1 MQVDELF
8 MKRCLELAGN
18 GMGNVAPNPM
28 VGCVIVHNGLIIG
41 EGYHA
46 VFGGP
51 HAEVNAV
58 NSVRN
63 TELLPFSTLY
73 VNLEPCSHFGKT
85 PPCADFILEKGIRR
99 VVIGTADPSEKVG
112 GRGIEKMKS
121 AGVEIKLGVLDEE
134 CRELN
139 KRFFTFHTK
148 KRPYIILKW
157 AQSLD
162 GYIDKDRKTLAPE
175 INWITDE
182 NTRMMVHRWRSEEQA
197 ILTGTKTVL
206 LDNPQLTVR
215 EWSGNNPLRLVID
228 ENLLVNKNSKVLD
241 KSADT
246 IVFNSKKDEVID
258 NVEWLKIDFHNEII
272 TQILS
277 ILFKR
282 DILSLIVE
290 GGRETLQSFID
301 NGFWDEARIF
311 TGNCFFFGGVRAP
324 EIKGIHQN
332 TRSIGEDKLSFI
344 KNQDI

>member
-46 VFGGP
+46 VFGGT

-99 VVIGTADPSEKVG
+99 VVIGTADPSEKVE
-112 GRGIEKMKS
+112 GRGFEKMKS
-121 AGVEIKLGVLDEE
+121 VGVEIKLGVLDEE

-148 KRPYIILKW
+148 KRPYVILKW
-157 AQSLD
+157 AQTLD
-162 GYIDKDRKTLAPE
+162 GYIDKDRKTLAPK
-175 INWITDE
+175 INWITDK
-182 NTRMMVHRWRSEEQA
+182 NTRMLVHRWRSEEQA

-246 IVFNSKKDEVID
+246 IVFNSKKDEIID